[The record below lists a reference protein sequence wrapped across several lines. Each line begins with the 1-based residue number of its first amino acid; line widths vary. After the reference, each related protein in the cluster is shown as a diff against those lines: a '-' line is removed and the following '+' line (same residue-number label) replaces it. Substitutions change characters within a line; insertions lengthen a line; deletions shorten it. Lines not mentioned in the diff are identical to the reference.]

1 MFHLSIPIKHTKTR
15 MNPNVNYTLW
25 MIMMWPGR
33 FINYITQIR
42 DIDNVEAMHVCGTGG
57 I

>member
-15 MNPNVNYTLW
+15 MNPNVNYRLW
-25 MIMMWPGR
+25 MIMMCPGR

>member
-1 MFHLSIPIKHTKTR
+1 